1 MGGGG
6 GGDRVGG
13 GGGEVEIRAG
23 MSGVGEA
30 RGGGNW
36 KKKRWWKLALIID
49 ISPTCMCVRQ
59 SERGDCFSRQARF
72 AESDDCFR
80 FRFFSFRQPAHYP
93 FSSRAM
99 RHCWH

>member
-13 GGGEVEIRAG
+13 GGGGGGEEVEIRAG

-36 KKKRWWKLALIID
+36 TKKRWWKLALIID
-49 ISPTCMCVRQ
+49 ISPTCMYVRQ
-59 SERGDCFSRQARF
+59 SERGDRFSRQARY

-80 FRFFSFRQPAHYP
+80 FRVFFPSGNPPITLSPHGQ
-93 FSSRAM
+93 
-99 RHCWH
+99 